1 MFGYIA
7 FAAFVAF
14 IIFMARPN
22 RPDKVYHSEE
32 EVREEVNRN
41 TQENYTEK

>member
-7 FAAFVAF
+7 FAVFVVF
-14 IIFMARPN
+14 IIYMARPN

-32 EVREEVNRN
+32 EVREEVRN
-41 TQENYTEK
+41 YKKENKNKE

>member
-32 EVREEVNRN
+32 EVREEVKRN

>member
-7 FAAFVAF
+7 FAAFIAF
-14 IIFMARPN
+14 VIYIARPS

-32 EVREEVNRN
+32 EVKEEVRRN
-41 TQENYTEK
+41 KELNITEE